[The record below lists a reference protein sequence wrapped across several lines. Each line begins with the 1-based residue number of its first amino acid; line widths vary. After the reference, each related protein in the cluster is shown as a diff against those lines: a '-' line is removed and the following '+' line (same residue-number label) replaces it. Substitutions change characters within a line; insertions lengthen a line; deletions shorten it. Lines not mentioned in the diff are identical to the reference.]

1 MQEAKNG
8 SAYKQNYDVIV
19 KWMAEEFRGKTL
31 EVLDIQTGVITNV
44 YSYEPIRLPIK
55 AERLDLIIEDEN
67 EFYYHL
73 EEQRNMSKK
82 HLYRFAGSHFYIAE
96 KYGAKLKDIILCSGN
111 EYKGP
116 TEIQTQSGNYKP
128 DIIDLTNRDG
138 KQRLEAIKH
147 AVDEGD
153 TSRLLE
159 LIFIPLYGKPNYPL
173 RSDIIV
179 ELFEFE
185 IKLVNQGILSKRMAA
200 ATMIMANK
208 ILSKDLLSKNWKELQ
223 MYDAFEIAVEKGIEK
238 GIEKGRTDQSKKL
251 LLDLLSETIGFV
263 PPSIMDSVNKISR
276 SDVLDGLF
284 KQAIKC
290 RSVDQFQKSLQIATA

>member
-1 MQEAKNG
+1 MANFVPN
-8 SAYKQNYDVIV
+8 ALYIV
-19 KWMAEEFRGKTL
+19 
-31 EVLDIQTGVITNV
+31 
-44 YSYEPIRLPIK
+44 
-55 AERLDLIIEDEN
+55 
-67 EFYYHL
+67 
-73 EEQRNMSKK
+73 
-82 HLYRFAGSHFYIAE
+82 E

-138 KQRLEAIKH
+138 KQRLEEIKH

-153 TSRLLE
+153 TSSLLE
-159 LIFIPLYGKPNYPL
+159 LIFIPLYGKPNDPL

-208 ILSKDLLSKNWKELQ
+208 ILSKDLLSKYWEELQ

-238 GIEKGRTDQSKKL
+238 GRTDQSRKL
-251 LLDLLSETIGFV
+251 LIDLLSETIGFV